1 MKYVYILSNGPGE
14 LWDWARPVAYEL
26 VKNKIKP
33 LLWLLPCQYASGME
47 RACAE
52 LIPFHDVIGPYNWA
66 KTFAEMRK
74 AKDVGLVMQLGG
86 DLMFGRFLSK
96 TSGARLFCYTY
107 GRKRGLPKCSKV
119 FTAYE
124 VMARSIK
131 GDGVYPHVIGDLVA
145 DSLRLNSVPS
155 GGDELSPNGSLSSR
169 RVAFFPGSRSS
180 IRRKAL
186 PFLHEVC
193 LYLKSVMDVKVVTLL
208 SPFSL
213 NDEVYAWEEAGLN
226 PRRQPASIVLK
237 GVDLALTQPG
247 TNTLELLY
255 LKVPTLVAVPY
266 AFLSDIP
273 FSGFKG
279 ALLRLPWIKGKVL
292 DLLSRKR
299 GMLSWPNKILG
310 RELMPELV
318 GDFTPKQIAEAMARF
333 LKDDSWLKETSA
345 SMDRFSPAKGASK
358 KLVEEIKQCLV

>member
-1 MKYVYILSNGPGE
+1 
-14 LWDWARPVAYEL
+14 
-26 VKNKIKP
+26 
-33 LLWLLPCQYASGME
+33 
-47 RACAE
+47 
-52 LIPFHDVIGPYNWA
+52 
-66 KTFAEMRK
+66 
-74 AKDVGLVMQLGG
+74 
-86 DLMFGRFLSK
+86 
-96 TSGARLFCYTY
+96 
-107 GRKRGLPKCSKV
+107 
-119 FTAYE
+119 
-124 VMARSIK
+124 MARSIK

-145 DSLRLNSVPS
+145 DSLKLNSVPS

-193 LYLKSVMDVKVVTLL
+193 LYLKSVMDVEVVTLL

-226 PRRQPASIVLK
+226 PRRQPASTVLK

-279 ALLRLPWIKGKVL
+279 RCFACLG
-292 DLLSRKR
+292 SR
-299 GMLSWPNKILG
+299 
-310 RELMPELV
+310 
-318 GDFTPKQIAEAMARF
+318 ARF
-333 LKDDSWLKETSA
+333 SIFYREKEACFPGPT
-345 SMDRFSPAKGASK
+345 RYW
-358 KLVEEIKQCLV
+358 EEN